1 MPCCTR
7 RRANKA
13 SGVTAHSLLQCP
25 HKGIVL
31 KALLRCCYCC
41 GGGVPCPAA
50 AAVVPAGGAAA
61 CSAPAAAAGGA
72 DTSDTAEWDRNSL
85 QQQQQQNRHVVVGL
99 RNADLTRL
107 AAVALLLLHRCGA
120 WMLDTTGRVETQP
133 QQVTWLHVQCRI
145 NPTTLTTNCFVFCR
159 YAVEWMTGRGLGA
172 PEGEDGTVTTL
183 LRVLVLR
190 PVPELPTRDRFL
202 LLGGTGRPALRE
214 RVVSCCGSTCC
225 RRCPRAPAQRVLK
238 RTTEHQSHTF
248 AAAKHRA
255 AGRNRDP
262 QMRHQRRHACET
274 PSTAIGTG
282 VLDTNFRVVMCA
294 CAAGA
299 CSCKSREKRLAEW

>member
-1 MPCCTR
+1 
-7 RRANKA
+7 
-13 SGVTAHSLLQCP
+13 
-25 HKGIVL
+25 
-31 KALLRCCYCC
+31 
-41 GGGVPCPAA
+41 
-50 AAVVPAGGAAA
+50 
-61 CSAPAAAAGGA
+61 
-72 DTSDTAEWDRNSL
+72 
-85 QQQQQQNRHVVVGL
+85 VVVGL

-183 LRVLVLR
+183 LRVL
-190 PVPELPTRDRFL
+190 
-202 LLGGTGRPALRE
+202 
-214 RVVSCCGSTCC
+214 VSCCGSTCC